1 VNYTMMLAVFLAAGP
16 ATDALG
22 ARAVFSIA
30 AGSLVVAAAFA
41 AQLLPGPEAI

>member
-1 VNYTMMLAVFLAAGP
+1 MMLAVFLAAGP

-30 AGSLVVAAAFA
+30 AGSLVVAAALA
-41 AQLLPGPEAI
+41 GRLLPREEAR